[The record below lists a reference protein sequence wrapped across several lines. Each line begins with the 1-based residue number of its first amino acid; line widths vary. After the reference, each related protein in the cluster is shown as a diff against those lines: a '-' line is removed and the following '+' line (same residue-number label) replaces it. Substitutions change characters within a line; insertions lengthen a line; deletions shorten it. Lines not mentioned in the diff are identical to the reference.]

1 MEFDFSFISDQQNY
15 FMKKF
20 NFSFILLFFFSFN
33 HVIAQTNPNTD
44 SIRRNYKKRINS
56 ASYGKNYVKI
66 LDTKKNIVPKDYHK
80 ILILAA
86 GTSTVRL
93 VIEKLYESLSVDFL
107 KKKIETRYYYL
118 GSNKDEVSK
127 KFKEIIETEQ
137 YDAFMV
143 FIQNDPSLLME
154 TYFYRELP
162 RALVRLNQSIAV
174 QLYDAPDAGNS
185 IWEAT
190 MQMNFALTHDRSYKN
205 ISEKLLKNM
214 KENLLCD

>member
-1 MEFDFSFISDQQNY
+1 
-15 FMKKF
+15 MKKF
-20 NFSFILLFFFSFN
+20 YFSFILLFCFSFN
-33 HVIAQTNPNTD
+33 QVSAQTSSNKD

-66 LDTKKNIVPKDYHK
+66 VDTKKNIVPKDYHRV
-80 ILILAA
+80 LILAA

-93 VIEKLYESLSVDFL
+93 VIEKLYESLAVGFL
-107 KKKIETRYYYL
+107 NKKIETQYYYL
-118 GSNKDEVSK
+118 GSSKDDVSR
-127 KFKEIIETEQ
+127 KFKDILETEH
-137 YDAFMV
+137 YDAFLV

-174 QLYDAPDAGNS
+174 QLYDATDARNS
-185 IWEAT
+185 IWEAM
-190 MQMNFALTHDRSYKN
+190 MQMNFALTHDKSYKN

-214 KENLLCD
+214 KENLLCN

>member
-1 MEFDFSFISDQQNY
+1 
-15 FMKKF
+15 MKKF
-20 NFSFILLFFFSFN
+20 YFSFILFFFFSFN
-33 HVIAQTNPNTD
+33 QGVNAQTSRNTD

-66 LDTKKNIVPKDYHK
+66 LDTKKNIVPKDYHRV
-80 ILILAA
+80 LILAA

-93 VIEKLYESLSVDFL
+93 VIEKLYESLAADFL
-107 KKKIETRYYYL
+107 NKKIETQYYYL
-118 GSNKDEVSK
+118 GSNKDDVSR
-127 KFKEIIETEQ
+127 KFKEIRETEHF
-137 YDAFMV
+137 DAFMV

-174 QLYDAPDAGNS
+174 QLYDATDARNS
-185 IWEAT
+185 IWEAM

-205 ISEKLLKNM
+205 ISENLLKNM
-214 KENLLCD
+214 KENFLCD